1 MTELTFDDALRL
13 ARRWWW
19 ILVLLPLVAAVA
31 AYAIS
36 TTMTPMY
43 ESRATLLIETQQASG
58 SSNYNEL
65 LAAER
70 LSRTYS
76 ELATTDAVLD
86 ETVIRL
92 NDPELDRD
100 TLAEM
105 TSVSAVQDTQLLR
118 VTVRDSEP
126 ERAALVANTIAAVF
140 TEQVRAQRT
149 TSGSV
154 DEGPLGENIAEV
166 RDQMNETVARIG
178 TLESSPNLENSAVQT
193 ELQQLRT
200 LLSSYQTTY
209 AGLLEIQ
216 QRFELAAAE
225 SAVQIFLVNPA
236 SPQLAPVSPRVP
248 LNVALGM
255 FLGLVLAAGLV
266 VLLGYLDNT
275 VKTAEDVQRI
285 TGRAAIGMIPQLES
299 PGQIEPI
306 VNPRS
311 PSTEAYRGL
320 RTNLQFASIGQNIK
334 SLVITSSGPSEG
346 KSTTVMNLGVVLA
359 QSGQRVILIDAD
371 LRRPTLHK
379 LGELNNRAGLT
390 NMLIADAGSEVFL
403 YCQKTDIPSLLVVP
417 TGPLPPNPADVLNSP
432 RMGEIINQLKSRAD
446 IVLIDTPPLVFSDA
460 QIVSGWTDA
469 SLLVTQAGRTRSNDL
484 REVTKSLDQVGSHI
498 LGVVINRINFGRAEY
513 RRREYYTTY
522 YNADPET
529 ANLGGMPVM
538 PAKKKWF
545 GLTRS

>member
-1 MTELTFDDALRL
+1 MTELTFAEALKL

-19 ILVLLPLVAAVA
+19 IVVLLPLLGAVA
-31 AYAIS
+31 GYGLS
-36 TTMTPMY
+36 STMTPMY
-43 ESRATLLIETQQASG
+43 EANATLLIEANQGAG
-58 SSNYNEL
+58 GSNYNDL

-70 LSRTYS
+70 LSRTYA

-86 ETVIRL
+86 GAVERL
-92 NDPELDRD
+92 DDPELDREE
-100 TLAEM
+100 LALIV
-105 TSVSAVQDTQLLR
+105 TVVAVEDTQLLR
-118 VTVRDSEP
+118 INVSDSDP
-126 ERAALVANTIAAVF
+126 DRAALIANTVASAF

-149 TSGSV
+149 DDRGATGGSLA
-154 DEGPLGENIAEV
+154 ESITEV
-166 RDQMNETVARIG
+166 RGQIDETVQRIVL
-178 TLESSPNLENSAVQT
+178 LETGANASNEAVQS
-193 ELQQLRT
+193 EIQQLRT
-200 LLSSYQTTY
+200 DLSTYQTTY

-225 SAVQIFLVNPA
+225 SAVQVFIANPA
-236 SPQLAPVSPRVP
+236 SPQSTPVSPRTP
-248 LNVALGM
+248 LNTALGG
-255 FLGLVLAAGLV
+255 FLGVLMAAGAIV
-266 VLLGYLDNT
+266 VLGYLDNT
-275 VKTAEDVQRI
+275 VKSAEDVQRI

-299 PGQIEPI
+299 PGLIEPI

-320 RTNLQFASIGQNIK
+320 RTNLQFASLGQNVKAIA
-334 SLVITSSGPSEG
+334 ITSAGPGEG

-417 TGPLPPNPADVLNSP
+417 TGPLPPNPSDVLNSP

-460 QIVSGWTDA
+460 QIVSGWTDGC
-469 SLLVTQAGRTRSNDL
+469 LLVTYAGKTRSSDL
-484 REVTKSLDQVGSHI
+484 REVVQALEQTGSNI
-498 LGVVINRINFGRAEY
+498 IGVVVNRINFGRAEY

-522 YNADPET
+522 YNADPDT
-529 ANLGGMPVM
+529 TNLGGMPVM

-545 GLTRS
+545 GLGRS